1 MDLDNIKDIEV
12 LKTEL
17 KKHMVKIKVPIECDN
32 RFKVGHWYRFNRD
45 KIAVIVYCDDE
56 DGYFTI
62 SLSTARKY
70 LDFGNNE

>member
-17 KKHMVKIKVPIECDN
+17 KKYMVKIKSPIECDS

-45 KIAVIVYCDDE
+45 EIAVVVYCDNE
-56 DGYFTI
+56 DGYFTT

-70 LDFGNNE
+70 LDFGND